1 MIKVVDSMKF
11 GGCLIIRLNTCDDT
25 QKLNVL
31 SSGVI
36 CNWFRQYMVNH
47 SAFCTSSSLC
57 QPSKDFRSIRM
68 SVRFNVYPNNKQA
81 MCFLDALDSLLSG
94 SVTLLHHIE
103 SFNYYT
109 V

>member
-1 MIKVVDSMKF
+1 MIKVVDSIKIE
-11 GGCLIIRLNTCDDT
+11 GRLIVRLTTCDET
-25 QKLNVL
+25 QKLKVL

-36 CNWFRQYMVNH
+36 CNWFRQYIENH
-47 SAFCTSSSLC
+47 SAFCTSSSLV
-57 QPSKDFRSIRM
+57 QPSKDFSSIRM

-94 SVTLLHHIE
+94 TFTLLYHIE